1 MLDALLVRMA
11 DSRGD
16 LRVPAVGSLGML
28 SAR

>member
-1 MLDALLVRMA
+1 MLDAPPVRMA

-16 LRVPAVGSLGML
+16 LRVPAVELGML